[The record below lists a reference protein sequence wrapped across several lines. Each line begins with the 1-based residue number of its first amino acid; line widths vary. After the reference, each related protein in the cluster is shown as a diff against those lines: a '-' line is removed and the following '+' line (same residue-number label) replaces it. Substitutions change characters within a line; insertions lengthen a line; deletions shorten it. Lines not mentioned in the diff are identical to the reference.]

1 MCYNGA
7 RISLSE
13 RAHEL
18 SSLRVLGMTGAEVS
32 VILLGEQALLTILAI
47 PVGFLI
53 GIVLSWLLAKGL
65 RSTLP
70 AAACLQLL

>member
-1 MCYNGA
+1 
-7 RISLSE
+7 
-13 RAHEL
+13 
-18 SSLRVLGMTGAEVS
+18 MTGAGVS